1 MINKTKLIAP
11 KKFDFLLRKAL
22 TMRTILRKTDDKV
35 RPALMFCFS
44 TQGQEKTVLF
54 VT

>member
-35 RPALMFCFS
+35 RPALMFCFRPKVRRK
-44 TQGQEKTVLF
+44 QFCL
-54 VT
+54 